1 MLLFFEF
8 LAHLLWVSFTF
19 YSYFLLKKQQREPAA
34 EIRTEANC

>member
-8 LAHLLWVSFTF
+8 LAHLRASFTF

-34 EIRTEANC
+34 QIRTEANC